1 MAATDA
7 ERSGRGRSRTSG
19 ARLDEVDRRILE
31 SLVDDARLSQ
41 RALGRAI
48 GMSPP
53 AISERI
59 ARLEALGVI
68 KGYRAVLD
76 WGALDRSMT
85 VVVGVLSERSA
96 GQRELAERILDEIP
110 EVESVDIVTGP
121 LDLRLRLRVRDQAH
135 LREVFFDQ
143 LLTLPGI
150 QHTDTSIVMLSLE
163 PDNFARNVLRT
174 LADHPS
180 DEHLDSERPA
190 R

>member
-1 MAATDA
+1 MAATEP
-7 ERSGRGRSRTSG
+7 ERGGRPRGRASG
-19 ARLDEVDRRILE
+19 AGLDETDLRILE
-31 SLVDDARLSQ
+31 SLVSDARLSQ

-76 WGALDRSMT
+76 WSALDRSMS

-96 GQRELAERILDEIP
+96 EQRELAERILDEIP
-110 EVESVDIVTGP
+110 EVETVDIVTGP

-150 QHTDTSIVMLSLE
+150 QHTDTSIVMLSVE
-163 PDNFARNVLRT
+163 PDNFSRNLLGT
-174 LADHPS
+174 LAGHHV
-180 DEHLDSERPA
+180 DEQA
-190 R
+190 